1 MCKQP
6 DILESEK
13 IHFAVMAIEA
23 GAREMGISPME
34 MRRRLNESNQTSSTG
49 QLRSDAHTKS
59 KTCRRG
65 CGRGF
70 EELGGTGG
78 REGMKITLYHG
89 STLSIEHPLAKVGRA
104 DLDFGRGF
112 YLTSLRSQA
121 EQWAAR
127 VQLLRASTT
136 AWINV
141 YEFDMDA
148 AIKAGFKLLRF
159 DAYDQHWLNFIVASR
174 NGKQPWKD
182 YDIIEGGVAN
192 DRVIDTI
199 EDYLNDIITIEQ
211 ALGQLVYAQPNH
223 QICLLNQQLIDTYL
237 HFDNSFPLDTMD
249 RKGGNK

>member
-1 MCKQP
+1 
-6 DILESEK
+6 
-13 IHFAVMAIEA
+13 
-23 GAREMGISPME
+23 
-34 MRRRLNESNQTSSTG
+34 
-49 QLRSDAHTKS
+49 
-59 KTCRRG
+59 
-65 CGRGF
+65 
-70 EELGGTGG
+70 
-78 REGMKITLYHG
+78 MKITLYHG
-89 STLSIEHPLAKVGRA
+89 STLSIEHPLAKVRRA

>member
-1 MCKQP
+1 
-6 DILESEK
+6 
-13 IHFAVMAIEA
+13 
-23 GAREMGISPME
+23 
-34 MRRRLNESNQTSSTG
+34 
-49 QLRSDAHTKS
+49 
-59 KTCRRG
+59 
-65 CGRGF
+65 
-70 EELGGTGG
+70 
-78 REGMKITLYHG
+78 MKITLYHG

-112 YLTSLRSQA
+112 YLTALRSQA
-121 EQWAAR
+121 ERWATR

-159 DAYDQHWLNFIVASR
+159 DTYNQHWLNFIVASR
-174 NGKQPWKD
+174 NGEQPWTG

-192 DRVIDTI
+192 DRVIDTV
-199 EDYLNDIITIEQ
+199 EDYLNGIITIEQ

-237 HFDNSFPLDTMD
+237 HFDKSFLLDTME

>member
-1 MCKQP
+1 
-6 DILESEK
+6 
-13 IHFAVMAIEA
+13 
-23 GAREMGISPME
+23 
-34 MRRRLNESNQTSSTG
+34 
-49 QLRSDAHTKS
+49 
-59 KTCRRG
+59 
-65 CGRGF
+65 
-70 EELGGTGG
+70 
-78 REGMKITLYHG
+78 MKITLYHG

-148 AIKAGFKLLRF
+148 AIKAVFKLLRF

-192 DRVIDTI
+192 DRALPPLMISCFIMYRLSLIYKIAICVFKISDFRLSLSRVIFFFLYRD
-199 EDYLNDIITIEQ
+199 DLKK
-211 ALGQLVYAQPNH
+211 
-223 QICLLNQQLIDTYL
+223 
-237 HFDNSFPLDTMD
+237 NSSIRIMA
-249 RKGGNK
+249 

>member
-1 MCKQP
+1 
-6 DILESEK
+6 
-13 IHFAVMAIEA
+13 
-23 GAREMGISPME
+23 
-34 MRRRLNESNQTSSTG
+34 
-49 QLRSDAHTKS
+49 
-59 KTCRRG
+59 
-65 CGRGF
+65 
-70 EELGGTGG
+70 
-78 REGMKITLYHG
+78 MKITLYHG

-148 AIKAGFKLLRF
+148 AIKAVFKLLRF

-199 EDYLNDIITIEQ
+199 ERHYHHRASPRAI
-211 ALGQLVYAQPNH
+211 G
-223 QICLLNQQLIDTYL
+223 ICT
-237 HFDNSFPLDTMD
+237 T
-249 RKGGNK
+249 

>member
-1 MCKQP
+1 
-6 DILESEK
+6 
-13 IHFAVMAIEA
+13 
-23 GAREMGISPME
+23 
-34 MRRRLNESNQTSSTG
+34 
-49 QLRSDAHTKS
+49 
-59 KTCRRG
+59 
-65 CGRGF
+65 
-70 EELGGTGG
+70 
-78 REGMKITLYHG
+78 MKITLYHG

-199 EDYLNDIITIEQ
+199 EDYLNDIITIEH
-211 ALGQLVYAQPNH
+211 ALGNWYMHNLIIRYVCSISNSLIHIYILIIVFHWILWTEKEVTNERTST
-223 QICLLNQQLIDTYL
+223 LEKNQSHRPIIISPIGDKPGKSIKSVL
-237 HFDNSFPLDTMD
+237 
-249 RKGGNK
+249 

>member
-1 MCKQP
+1 
-6 DILESEK
+6 
-13 IHFAVMAIEA
+13 
-23 GAREMGISPME
+23 
-34 MRRRLNESNQTSSTG
+34 
-49 QLRSDAHTKS
+49 
-59 KTCRRG
+59 
-65 CGRGF
+65 
-70 EELGGTGG
+70 
-78 REGMKITLYHG
+78 MKITLYHG

-211 ALGQLVYAQPNH
+211 ALGQLLYAQPNH
-223 QICLLNQQLIDTYL
+223 QICLLNQQLIDTLKQYGRPMICTEYMARTQ
-237 HFDNSFPLDTMD
+237 NSTFQNIMPMLKRENIGAINWGLVAGKTNTIFAWDTPLPDVVEPPLWFHDIFRSDGTPYSTEEVECI
-249 RKGGNK
+249 RSLTK

>member
-1 MCKQP
+1 
-6 DILESEK
+6 
-13 IHFAVMAIEA
+13 
-23 GAREMGISPME
+23 
-34 MRRRLNESNQTSSTG
+34 
-49 QLRSDAHTKS
+49 
-59 KTCRRG
+59 
-65 CGRGF
+65 
-70 EELGGTGG
+70 
-78 REGMKITLYHG
+78 MKITLYHG

-249 RKGGNK
+249 RKISRIVLLLSARLEISPERALNLFYETNVCAMLHDSRYGLHLMSDTYIINDVLRELQDKQ

>member
-1 MCKQP
+1 
-6 DILESEK
+6 
-13 IHFAVMAIEA
+13 
-23 GAREMGISPME
+23 
-34 MRRRLNESNQTSSTG
+34 
-49 QLRSDAHTKS
+49 
-59 KTCRRG
+59 
-65 CGRGF
+65 
-70 EELGGTGG
+70 
-78 REGMKITLYHG
+78 MKITLYHG

-182 YDIIEGGVAN
+182 YD
-192 DRVIDTI
+192 
-199 EDYLNDIITIEQ
+199 
-211 ALGQLVYAQPNH
+211 GQLVYAQPNH

>member
-1 MCKQP
+1 
-6 DILESEK
+6 
-13 IHFAVMAIEA
+13 
-23 GAREMGISPME
+23 
-34 MRRRLNESNQTSSTG
+34 
-49 QLRSDAHTKS
+49 
-59 KTCRRG
+59 
-65 CGRGF
+65 
-70 EELGGTGG
+70 
-78 REGMKITLYHG
+78 MKITLYHG

-121 EQWAAR
+121 ERWATR

-159 DAYDQHWLNFIVASR
+159 DAYDQDWLNFIVASR
-174 NGKQPWKD
+174 NGKQPWTG

-199 EDYLNDIITIEQ
+199 EVINERTSTLEKNKSYHPIIIGPIGDKPGTSIKSV
-211 ALGQLVYAQPNH
+211 L
-223 QICLLNQQLIDTYL
+223 
-237 HFDNSFPLDTMD
+237 
-249 RKGGNK
+249 

>member
-1 MCKQP
+1 
-6 DILESEK
+6 
-13 IHFAVMAIEA
+13 
-23 GAREMGISPME
+23 
-34 MRRRLNESNQTSSTG
+34 
-49 QLRSDAHTKS
+49 
-59 KTCRRG
+59 
-65 CGRGF
+65 
-70 EELGGTGG
+70 
-78 REGMKITLYHG
+78 MKITLYHG

-223 QICLLNQQLIDTYL
+223 QICLLNQQLIDIYILIIVFHWILWTEKEVTNERTSTL
-237 HFDNSFPLDTMD
+237 EKNQSHRPIIISPIGDKPGKSIKSVL
-249 RKGGNK
+249 

>member
-1 MCKQP
+1 
-6 DILESEK
+6 
-13 IHFAVMAIEA
+13 
-23 GAREMGISPME
+23 
-34 MRRRLNESNQTSSTG
+34 
-49 QLRSDAHTKS
+49 
-59 KTCRRG
+59 
-65 CGRGF
+65 
-70 EELGGTGG
+70 
-78 REGMKITLYHG
+78 MKITLYHG

-223 QICLLNQQLIDTYL
+223 QICLLNQQLIDTLKQYGRPMICTEYMARTQ
-237 HFDNSFPLDTMD
+237 NSTFQNIMPMLKRENIGAINWGLVAGKTNTIFAWDTPLPDVVEPPLWFHDIFRSDGTPYSTEEVECI
-249 RKGGNK
+249 RSLTK

>member
-1 MCKQP
+1 
-6 DILESEK
+6 
-13 IHFAVMAIEA
+13 
-23 GAREMGISPME
+23 
-34 MRRRLNESNQTSSTG
+34 
-49 QLRSDAHTKS
+49 
-59 KTCRRG
+59 
-65 CGRGF
+65 
-70 EELGGTGG
+70 
-78 REGMKITLYHG
+78 MKITLYHG

-112 YLTSLRSQA
+112 LSNLTTLTSER
-121 EQWAAR
+121 WATR

-159 DAYDQHWLNFIVASR
+159 DAYNQDWLNFIVASR
-174 NGKQPWKD
+174 NGKQPWTG

-211 ALGQLVYAQPNH
+211 ALGQLD
-223 QICLLNQQLIDTYL
+223 ICT
-237 HFDNSFPLDTMD
+237 T
-249 RKGGNK
+249 

>member
-1 MCKQP
+1 
-6 DILESEK
+6 
-13 IHFAVMAIEA
+13 
-23 GAREMGISPME
+23 
-34 MRRRLNESNQTSSTG
+34 
-49 QLRSDAHTKS
+49 
-59 KTCRRG
+59 
-65 CGRGF
+65 
-70 EELGGTGG
+70 
-78 REGMKITLYHG
+78 MKITLYHG

-148 AIKAGFKLLRF
+148 AIKAVFKLLRF
-159 DAYDQHWLNFIVASR
+159 DAYD
-174 NGKQPWKD
+174 QPWKD

>member
-1 MCKQP
+1 
-6 DILESEK
+6 
-13 IHFAVMAIEA
+13 
-23 GAREMGISPME
+23 
-34 MRRRLNESNQTSSTG
+34 
-49 QLRSDAHTKS
+49 
-59 KTCRRG
+59 
-65 CGRGF
+65 
-70 EELGGTGG
+70 
-78 REGMKITLYHG
+78 MKITLYHG

-159 DAYDQHWLNFIVASR
+159 DAYDQ
-174 NGKQPWKD
+174 QD

>member
-1 MCKQP
+1 
-6 DILESEK
+6 
-13 IHFAVMAIEA
+13 
-23 GAREMGISPME
+23 
-34 MRRRLNESNQTSSTG
+34 
-49 QLRSDAHTKS
+49 
-59 KTCRRG
+59 
-65 CGRGF
+65 
-70 EELGGTGG
+70 
-78 REGMKITLYHG
+78 MKITLYHG

-121 EQWAAR
+121 ERWATR

-159 DAYDQHWLNFIVASR
+159 DAYNQDWLNFIVASR
-174 NGKQPWKD
+174 NGKQPWTG

-192 DRVIDTI
+192 DRVIDTV

-223 QICLLNQQLIDTYL
+223 QICLLNQQLIDTHL
-237 HFDNSFPLDTMD
+237 HFDKSFPLDTMD

>member
-1 MCKQP
+1 
-6 DILESEK
+6 
-13 IHFAVMAIEA
+13 
-23 GAREMGISPME
+23 
-34 MRRRLNESNQTSSTG
+34 
-49 QLRSDAHTKS
+49 
-59 KTCRRG
+59 
-65 CGRGF
+65 
-70 EELGGTGG
+70 
-78 REGMKITLYHG
+78 MKITLYHG

-192 DRVIDTI
+192 DRVVDTVESYI
-199 EDYLNDIITIEQ
+199 AGTMPAEIALEQ
-211 ALGQLVYAQPNH
+211 LAQHQPNN
-223 QICLLNQQLIDTYL
+223 QMCLLNQHLIDECL
-237 HFDNSFPLDTMD
+237 HFKECLSLSIVQ
-249 RKGGNK
+249 KGGRL